1 MGAQPY
7 HDRDGFI
14 WYNGTLVPWR
24 DAKLHV
30 LSHGL
35 HYASVVFEGER
46 PLQARFC
53 HTSAGD
59 SVSSELAEW
68 RPVPR
73 EVQHTLRNAPPGT
86 YELEWYRNQYDDG
99 LPKAW
104 D

>member
-1 MGAQPY
+1 MNAAVIEDK
-7 HDRDGFI
+7 DRPDLGDGF
-14 WYNGTLVPWR
+14 R
-24 DAKLHV
+24 
-30 LSHGL
+30 
-35 HYASVVFEGER
+35 EGER